1 VLNQAVEIRSLAL
14 RKRISLNRPLTSY
27 DLVRRFFGGS
37 VRNNPIQFRWI
48 ERSGYLN
55 AGCGPNIAPGFINLD
70 YYWRPGILCW
80 DLTQALPFEDS
91 SLKGIYCEHCLEHL
105 TYEDAG
111 KALREFR
118 RVLIRG
124 GQLRVVVPDVELYID
139 LYVRNRSGEKVV
151 LPCEEELEIKTPLFA
166 LNRIMRDHEH
176 LYAYDFEAMRH
187 LIEQAGFN
195 SVIRTT
201 FGSGSD
207 PALLIDTP
215 ERACESLYVEALAG

>member
-1 VLNQAVEIRSLAL
+1 MLNQSAEIRNLAL
-14 RKRISLNRPLTSY
+14 HKRISLKRPVASY

-37 VRNNPIQFRWI
+37 IRNNPIQFRWI

-55 AGCGPNIAPGFINLD
+55 AGCGPNIAPGFMNLD

-111 KALREFR
+111 QALREFR
-118 RVLIRG
+118 RVLIPG

-139 LYVRNRSGEKVV
+139 LYVRDRSGEKVV
-151 LPCEEELEIKTPLFA
+151 LPCEEELKIKTPLFA
-166 LNRIMRDHEH
+166 LNQIMRDHEH
-176 LYAYDFEAMRH
+176 LYAYDFETMRRS
-187 LIEQAGFN
+187 IEQAGFD
-195 SVIRTT
+195 SVTRTT

-207 PALLIDTP
+207 PKLLIDTP
-215 ERACESLYVEALAG
+215 ERTCESLYVEALAG

>member
-1 VLNQAVEIRSLAL
+1 MRSLPL
-14 RKRISLNRPLTSY
+14 HKRISLNRPLTSY
-27 DLVRRFFGGS
+27 DRVRRFLGGS

-55 AGCGPNIAPGFINLD
+55 AGCGPNIAPGFMNLD

-80 DLTQALPFEDS
+80 DLTRALPFGDS
-91 SLKGIYCEHCLEHL
+91 SLEGIYCEHTLEHL
-105 TYEDAG
+105 AYKDAG

-118 RVLIRG
+118 RVLIPG

-139 LYVRNRSGEKVV
+139 LYVRDRRGEKVV
-151 LPCEEELEIKTPLFA
+151 LPYEEELEIKTPLFA
-166 LNRIMRDHEH
+166 LNGIMRDHEH
-176 LYAYDFEAMRH
+176 LYAYDFEAMGD
-187 LIEQAGFN
+187 LIKQAGFDA
-195 SVIRTT
+195 VTRTT

-207 PALLIDTP
+207 PKLLIDTP